1 MHNFEQIVRKEG
13 LRVRGIE
20 SEYYI
25 IGNGKCYKLN
35 ELGALVIKYTGQKM
49 ELKDFCAKVSQKY
62 HEEDLDKIE
71 KDVLNYID
79 FLKEEGLIYINE

>member
-35 ELGALVIKYTGQKM
+35 ELGALVIK
-49 ELKDFCAKVSQKY
+49 
-62 HEEDLDKIE
+62 
-71 KDVLNYID
+71 
-79 FLKEEGLIYINE
+79 